1 MAMEEFE
8 KKYREDMNLEE
19 AMELAL
25 DAVYEATEGKT
36 TVESVEIAVVERKTK
51 KFRKLTDDEIAEH
64 VEELLLR
71 KPKETEEEE

>member
-1 MAMEEFE
+1 
-8 KKYREDMNLEE
+8 
-19 AMELAL
+19 MELAL

-36 TVESVEIAVVERKTK
+36 TVESVEIAVVESATK

-71 KPKETEEEE
+71 KPKETEGEEEE

>member
-1 MAMEEFE
+1 MNLR

-36 TVESVEIAVVERKTK
+36 TVESVEIAVVESATK

-71 KPKETEEEE
+71 KPKETEGEEEE